1 MQRDIGKGVKMTI
14 TNNHLKEAWDR
25 LPSPYYYISTGRGN
39 VLYTLRYAQWEIS
52 NYGDQPTPYEK
63 TSHVINLS
71 TDKNEAIQKAKDYC
85 SDSMFEL
92 KLESITD
99 DTNDWGT
106 AGSEYF
112 DKEAWEARQEETRI
126 YNSIQEV
133 LAIAYADIKDIF
145 YDKVPSTD
153 GERILFSG
161 YVLGTKWVEN
171 DFGGTEKCLFQDNRG
186 FKVWGNYGQR
196 MSDATEEDGYLQF
209 MAFSTPSDDDEYFGF
224 FNKPIQ
230 AKGRKQ

>member
-1 MQRDIGKGVKMTI
+1 MNM
-14 TNNHLKEAWDR
+14 TNNHLQEAWAS
-25 LPSPYYYISTGRGN
+25 LPKSYYYISTGKGN
-39 VLYTLRYAQWEIS
+39 VLYTLRYLEWKINS
-52 NYGDQPTPYEK
+52 YGDFPTPYQA
-63 TSHVINLS
+63 TSHVVNLS
-71 TDKNEAIQKAKDYC
+71 TDKEEAIQKAKDYC
-85 SDSMFEL
+85 KEYVYEL
-92 KLESITD
+92 KLGSITD
-99 DTNDWGT
+99 DTNEWGT

-112 DKEAWEARQEETRI
+112 DKVAWEARQEETRI
-126 YNSIQEV
+126 LNSVREIQ
-133 LAIAYADIKDIF
+133 AIAFADIKDIF

-209 MAFSTPSDDDEYFGF
+209 MAFCTPSDDDEYFGF
-224 FNKPIQ
+224 INRPIQ
-230 AKGRKQ
+230 AKGRSK